1 MPKARQLGF
10 VGVGGGSVCARCV
23 RGPGAVGYALGGGVT
38 TDTNGGA
45 LLGGQSGLCAHLL
58 VAEGWDTD
66 TSWIGVRSICEL
78 RELLVAPATSSVSLL
93 RCDNETDIAI
103 IP

>member
-45 LLGGQSGLCAHLL
+45 LLGGRSGLCAKLL

-66 TSWIGVRSICEL
+66 TSWIGDRSICEL
-78 RELLVAPATSSVSLL
+78 LELLGPSGSGYVVGFAVPLVAS
-93 RCDNETDIAI
+93 ETA
-103 IP
+103 

>member
-10 VGVGGGSVCARCV
+10 VGVGGGLVRAWCV

-45 LLGGQSGLCAHLL
+45 LLGGRSGLCAKLL
-58 VAEGWDTD
+58 VAEGCGIQD
-66 TSWIGVRSICEL
+66 TSWDWSQVNL
-78 RELLVAPATSSVSLL
+78 RATGAPSGSGYVVGFVVPLVAS
-93 RCDNETDIAI
+93 ETA
-103 IP
+103 